1 MAQLTS
7 NTTAFIES
15 QQYSQF
21 ILDNLHDYLLPEGMY
36 RDVTDFGSG
45 TTLNI
50 KTVGTVTLQDAAED
64 TPLNFTNIDT
74 GTITL
79 AITDYIG
86 DAWKVSDDLREDGS
100 QVDTLMA
107 MRAMESTRSLG
118 ENHETRFLAVADAA
132 QDKTGGASGLNL
144 VNARPHRWIAGGD
157 GVTTRTVALADFVNM
172 KLAFD
177 KANAPAG
184 GRIAIVDP
192 IVEATLNTLI
202 SATTVVN
209 NTPQFQGVL
218 NEGFARDHRFVRNI
232 MGWDIYTSNFLPSL
246 AATET
251 INGAAY
257 ALAGGAGGD
266 AVTAAVG
273 DKANLFMCVADDS
286 CKPVM
291 HAWRRAPQTEG
302 WRAEEERAD
311 KYQVTSRFGFGVQRL
326 DTLGVILTDSAT
338 Y

>member
-7 NTTAFIES
+7 NTAAFIEA

-21 ILDNLHDYLLPEGMY
+21 ILDNLHDYLLPEGMW

-107 MRAMESTRSLG
+107 MRAMESTRALG
-118 ENHETRFLAVADAA
+118 ENHESRFLATANSA
-132 QDKTGGASGLNL
+132 QTAVDLNL
-144 VNARPHRWIAGGD
+144 VNARPHRWIGGGD
-157 GVTTRTVALADFVNM
+157 GVTTRNIALADFVAM

-192 IVEATLNTLI
+192 IVEATLNGLI
-202 SATTVVN
+202 SLQTVVD
-209 NTPQFQGVL
+209 NTPQFVGVL
-218 NEGFARDHRFVRNI
+218 NEGFARDHKFVRNI
-232 MGWDIYTSNFLPSL
+232 MGWDVYTSNFVPSL
-246 AATET
+246 TVAEA
-251 INGAAY
+251 INADPY
-257 ALAGGAGGD
+257 DLANT
-266 AVTAAVG
+266 TAAVG
-273 DKANLFMCVADDS
+273 DKANIFMCVADDS
-286 CKPVM
+286 CKPIM

-311 KYQVTSRFGFGVQRL
+311 KYQVTSRFGFGAQRV
-326 DTLGVILTDSAT
+326 DTLGVILTDDTT

>member
-1 MAQLTS
+1 MSQLTS
-7 NTTAFIES
+7 NTTAFIEA

-21 ILDNLHDYLLPEGMY
+21 ILDNLHDYLLPEGMW

-74 GTITL
+74 GTINLT
-79 AITDYIG
+79 ITDYIG

-107 MRAMESTRSLG
+107 MRAMESTRALG
-118 ENHETRFLAVADAA
+118 ENHEGRFLGTANNG
-132 QDKTGGASGLNL
+132 QTGANLNL
-144 VNARPHRWIAGGD
+144 VNGRPHRWVAGGS
-157 GVTTRTVALADFVNM
+157 GGTSRNIVLADFVSM

-177 KANAPAG
+177 KANAPAS

-192 IVEATLNTLI
+192 IVEATLNSLI
-202 SATTVVN
+202 SQTTVVN

-246 AATET
+246 TAAEI
-251 INGAAY
+251 INGSAY
-257 ALAGGAGGD
+257 DLAND
-266 AVTAAVG
+266 TAEIG
-273 DKANLFMCVADDS
+273 DKANVFMCVADDS

-302 WRAEEERAD
+302 WRDNEERAD
-311 KYQVTSRFGFGVQRL
+311 KYQVTSRFGFGAQRA
-326 DTLGVILTDSAT
+326 DTLGVILTDDST

>member
-1 MAQLTS
+1 MSQLTS
-7 NTTAFIES
+7 NTTAFIEA

-21 ILDNLHDYLLPEGMY
+21 ILDNLHDFLLPEGMY
-36 RDVTDFGSG
+36 RDVSDFGSG

-74 GTITL
+74 GTINL

-107 MRAMESTRSLG
+107 MRAMESTRALG
-118 ENHETRFLAVADAA
+118 ENHETRMLATADAA
-132 QDKTGGASGLNL
+132 QSKAGGTAGLNL
-144 VNARPHRWIAGGD
+144 VNGRPHRWVGSAAGNA
-157 GVTTRTVALADFVNM
+157 RTVRLQDFISM

-192 IVEATLNTLI
+192 VVEATLNSLTNLVSVDSNPHFEGI
-202 SATTVVN
+202 VT
-209 NTPQFQGVL
+209 
-218 NEGFARDHRFVRNI
+218 EGFARDHKFVKNI
-232 MGWDIYTSNFLPSL
+232 FGWDVYTSNFLPTL
-246 AATET
+246 TATE
-251 INGAAY
+251 
-257 ALAGGAGGD
+257 ALNASTYGLTSE
-266 AVTAAVG
+266 TAAIG
-273 DKANLFMCVADDS
+273 DKVNVFMCVADDS

-291 HAWRRAPQTEG
+291 HAWRRAPATEG

-311 KYQVTSRFGFGVQRL
+311 KYQVTSRFGFGAQRV
-326 DTLGVILTDSAT
+326 DTLGVIITHPSN

>member
-1 MAQLTS
+1 MSQLTS
-7 NTTAFIES
+7 NTTAFVEA

-36 RDVTDFGSG
+36 RDVSDFGSG

-50 KTVGTVTLQDAAED
+50 KTVGSVTLQDAAED
-64 TPLNFTNIDT
+64 TPLNYNPINT
-74 GTITL
+74 GNLTL
-79 AITDYIG
+79 SITDYIG

-107 MRAMESTRSLG
+107 MRAMESTRALG
-118 ENHETRFLAVADAA
+118 ENHESRLLAVANAA
-132 QDKTGGASGLNL
+132 QTAAGLNL
-144 VNARPHRWIAGGD
+144 VNARPHRWVAGGAAA
-157 GVTTRTVALADFVNM
+157 TNRVAVLDDFIAM

-192 IVEATLNTLI
+192 IVEASLNSIANLV
-202 SATTVVN
+202 SVSN
-209 NTPQFQGVL
+209 NPMFEGIVT
-218 NEGFARDHRFVRNI
+218 EGFARDHKFVKNVF
-232 MGWDIYTSNFLPSL
+232 GWDIYTSNFLPIL
-246 AATET
+246 TATEA
-251 INGAAY
+251 INASTYG
-257 ALAGGAGGD
+257 LANDTGE
-266 AVTAAVG
+266 VG
-273 DKANLFMCVADDS
+273 DVANVFMCVADDS

-302 WRAEEERAD
+302 WRDQEERAD
-311 KYQVTSRFGFGVQRL
+311 KYQVTSRYGFGAQRV
-326 DTLGVILTDSAT
+326 DTLGVLLTSPSA

>member
-7 NTTAFIES
+7 NTAAFIEA

-21 ILDNLHDYLLPEGMY
+21 ILDNLHDYLLPEGMW

-107 MRAMESTRSLG
+107 MRAMESTRALG
-118 ENHETRFLAVADAA
+118 ENHESRFLATANAA
-132 QDKTGGASGLNL
+132 QTAAGLNL
-144 VNARPHRWIAGGD
+144 VNARPHRWVGSAAVMHIQL
-157 GVTTRTVALADFVNM
+157 ALADFVAM
-172 KLAFD
+172 KLSFD

-202 SATTVVN
+202 SVQTVVD
-209 NTPQFQGVL
+209 NTPQFQGIL
-218 NEGFARDHRFVRNI
+218 NEGFARDHKFR
-232 MGWDIYTSNFLPSL
+232 
-246 AATET
+246 
-251 INGAAY
+251 
-257 ALAGGAGGD
+257 
-266 AVTAAVG
+266 
-273 DKANLFMCVADDS
+273 
-286 CKPVM
+286 
-291 HAWRRAPQTEG
+291 
-302 WRAEEERAD
+302 
-311 KYQVTSRFGFGVQRL
+311 
-326 DTLGVILTDSAT
+326 
-338 Y
+338 

>member
-7 NTTAFIES
+7 NTAAFIEA

-21 ILDNLHDYLLPEGMY
+21 ILDNLHDYLLPEGMW

-64 TPLNFTNIDT
+64 VPLNFTNIDT

-118 ENHETRFLAVADAA
+118 ENHETRFLAVANTAQTAA
-132 QDKTGGASGLNL
+132 NLNL
-144 VNARPHRWIAGGD
+144 VNARPHRWIAGGA
-157 GVTTRTVALADFVNM
+157 GVTTRTVALADFVAM
-172 KLAFD
+172 KLSFD

-192 IVEATLNTLI
+192 IVEATLNSLL
-202 SATTVVN
+202 SQTTVIN
-209 NTPQFQGVL
+209 NTPQFEGIV
-218 NEGFARDHRFVRNI
+218 NEGFARDHRFVKNI
-232 MGWDIYTSNFLPSL
+232 MGWDVYTSNFLPTL
-246 AATET
+246 TATEV
-251 INGAAY
+251 IDASAY
-257 ALAGGAGGD
+257 SLGGASTL
-266 AVTAAVG
+266 TAQVG
-273 DKANLFMCVADDS
+273 DKANVFMCVADDS

-311 KYQVTSRFGFGVQRL
+311 KYQVTSRFGFGAQRV
-326 DTLGVILTDSAT
+326 DTLGVLLTSSSA

>member
-7 NTTAFIES
+7 NTSAFVEA

-21 ILDNLHDYLLPEGMY
+21 ILENLHDYLLPEGMW

-64 TPLNFTNIDT
+64 TPLNYSPIDT
-74 GTITL
+74 GTLQLT
-79 AITDYIG
+79 ITDYVG

-107 MRAMESTRSLG
+107 MRAMESTRALG
-118 ENHETRFLAVADAA
+118 ENHETKFLNVANAA
-132 QDKTGGASGLNL
+132 QTAANVNL
-144 VNARPHRWIAGGD
+144 VNGRPHRWVGSAD
-157 GVTTRTVALADFVNM
+157 SNARTITLQDFISM

-177 KANAPAG
+177 KANVPAA

-192 IVEATLNTLI
+192 VVEATLNSL
-202 SATTVVN
+202 SNLVSVSN
-209 NTPQFQGVL
+209 NPMFEGIVT
-218 NEGFARDHRFVRNI
+218 EGFARDHKFVRNI
-232 MGWDIYTSNFLPSL
+232 FGFDVYTSNFLPSL
-246 AATET
+246 TATEA
-251 INGAAY
+251 I
-257 ALAGGAGGD
+257 D
-266 AVTAAVG
+266 ASGYGLTSETAAVG
-273 DKANLFMCVADDS
+273 DKANVFMCVADDS

-291 HAWRRAPQTEG
+291 HAWRRAPKTEG
-302 WRAEEERAD
+302 WRDNEERAD
-311 KYQVTSRFGFGVQRL
+311 KYQVTSRFGFGAQRV
-326 DTLGVILTDSAT
+326 DTLGVILTHSSN

>member
-1 MAQLTS
+1 MAHTTA

-79 AITDYIG
+79 SITDYIG
-86 DAWKVSDDLREDGS
+86 DAWKVTDDLREDGS
-100 QVDTLMA
+100 QVDQLMA
-107 MRAMESTRSLG
+107 MRAMESTRALG
-118 ENHETRFLAVADAA
+118 ENHEGRFLAVANGGQTAA
-132 QDKTGGASGLNL
+132 NLNL
-144 VNARPHRWIAGGD
+144 VNGRPHRFVAGGA
-157 GVTTRTVALADFVNM
+157 GAATRNVVLGDFVAM

-177 KANAPAG
+177 KANAPAS

-202 SATTVVN
+202 SQTSVVN

-246 AATET
+246 TATEV
-251 INGAAY
+251 IDGSAY
-257 ALAGGAGGD
+257 DLAND
-266 AVTAAVG
+266 TAEIG
-273 DKANLFMCVADDS
+273 DKANIFMCVADDS

-302 WRAEEERAD
+302 WRDQEERAD
-311 KYQVTSRFGFGVQRL
+311 KYQVTSRFGFGVQRA
-326 DTLGVILTDSAT
+326 DTLGVLLTDEAT

>member
-1 MAQLTS
+1 MAHNTA

-21 ILDNLHDYLLPEGMY
+21 ILDNLHDYLLQEGMY

-74 GTITL
+74 GNITL
-79 AITDYIG
+79 SITDYIG
-86 DAWKVSDDLREDGS
+86 DAWKVTDDLREDGS

-107 MRAMESTRSLG
+107 MRAMESTRALG
-118 ENHETRFLAVADAA
+118 ENHEGRFLAVANGGQKAA
-132 QDKTGGASGLNL
+132 NLNL
-144 VNARPHRWIAGGD
+144 VNNRPHRFVAGGA
-157 GVTTRTVALADFVNM
+157 GAATRNVVLGDFVAM

-177 KANAPAG
+177 KANAPAS

-202 SATTVVN
+202 SSTSVVN

-246 AATET
+246 TATEA

-257 ALAGGAGGD
+257 DLAND
-266 AVTAAVG
+266 TAEVG
-273 DKANLFMCVADDS
+273 DKANIFMCVADDS

-302 WRAEEERAD
+302 WRDQEERAD
-311 KYQVTSRFGFGVQRL
+311 KYQVTSRFGFGVQRA
-326 DTLGVILTDSAT
+326 DTLGVLLTDEAT